1 MKFKIFYND
10 QMSGGGTV
18 ADSGVDP
25 NVETQAAGEPGADV
39 TKTGIFS
46 GGIDDP
52 ATPGADPN
60 IDRNTEPGTSIDYG
74 FNQLESYESMPDYFN
89 TLSNKFSELGLSQ
102 DQANVLVGLGD
113 EILKPLIEN
122 YENQISE
129 FSNEKWNERVEAEKA
144 QFTPAEQQMAVRI
157 EQQVKATFPDQ
168 ADRDAF
174 GALFSTRQDMAL
186 LQKFMSGL
194 KPGADE
200 NAPNGGFAGQPKGKM
215 TYNDYEAQYNKILL
229 KGDIGTI
236 EKEQAALDKLAAETG
251 NKELLEYL
259 KLNRV

>member
-18 ADSGVDP
+18 ADPGVDP
-25 NVETQAAGEPGADV
+25 NVETPSAGEPGTDV
-39 TKTGIFS
+39 QKAGIFS

-52 ATPGADPN
+52 ATPGADPGVDPN
-60 IDRNTEPGTSIDYG
+60 SEPGTSIDYG

-89 TLSNKFSELGLSQ
+89 TLSSKFSELGLSQ

-144 QFTPAEQQMAVRI
+144 QFTPAELQTAERI
-157 EQQVKATFPDQ
+157 QQQVNATFSDP

-186 LQKFMSGL
+186 LQKFMAGL
-194 KPGADE
+194 KPGANE
-200 NAPNGGFAGQPKGKM
+200 NAINGGFAGQPKGKM
-215 TYNDYEAQYNKILL
+215 TYDDYESQYNKILL
-229 KGDIGTI
+229 KGDVSTMD
-236 EKEQAALDKLAAETG
+236 KDHAALDKLAAETG